1 MDATN
6 SPGTPSEL
14 FGGLLIA
21 LCIAIALYGVTLV
34 QTYIYSLKSGKDPIW
49 MKSLV
54 GAVCLLETAH
64 FISVM
69 RLLYFTT
76 IIIPDPKNLALRESI
91 DWYVCTQSH
100 EPCLMQL
107 NMSPQRS
114 IPLGLICQALIIGL
128 VQGFYVLRLWLL
140 SKRFKILVFGTP
152 AVVLFRVVSLIVV
165 AGESIRTPAWMAFI
179 RQHEPSI
186 KITMAAAIVANSVI
200 AISFAYYTR
209 QGVPIATTRQRH
221 TDNSQTPMTYLLH
234 SGALA
239 ALISII
245 AICTFLRMENTL
257 VFVGLIAIENHL
269 YANSLLGLL
278 DSRPSAQPRRHLD
291 GTTIEF
297 SSAFF
302 TLSDLSTTSS
312 GIQSIGSM
320 PKHNSTLRAKDRL
333 SFTAR

>member
-91 DWYVCTQSH
+91 DW
-100 EPCLMQL
+100 
-107 NMSPQRS
+107 S

-320 PKHNSTLRAKDRL
+320 PKHNSTLRAKGTD
-333 SFTAR
+333 